1 MLQICGD
8 ERSDFVE
15 SFNVVVVSF
24 AKRRNNESLVQI
36 YSAIDVCRTTESQT
50 IVHGIARLVFEG
62 TPVEPMATHESDRR
76 NCLRNGVGDQNR
88 AGKTDRQR
96 QDAVAESPFND
107 HRVRSAVRAASH
119 SSWETTR

>member
-1 MLQICGD
+1 MPYRRYVATSALTLL
-8 ERSDFVE
+8 RVSE

-36 YSAIDVCRTTESQT
+36 NSAIDVCRTTESQM

-76 NCLRNGVGDQNR
+76 NCLRKGVGDQNR
-88 AGKTDRQR
+88 AGKADRQR
-96 QDAVAESPFND
+96 QDAVTKRCGPFPYP
-107 HRVRSAVRAASH
+107 HFR
-119 SSWETTR
+119 

>member
-36 YSAIDVCRTTESQT
+36 HSAIDVYRTTESQT
-50 IVHGIARLVFEG
+50 IAHGIARPVFEG

-76 NCLRNGVGDQNR
+76 NCLRNGVGVKIEQ
-88 AGKTDRQR
+88 ASKTDRQH
-96 QDAVAESPFND
+96 QDAVAESPFKD
-107 HRVRSAVRAASH
+107 HR
-119 SSWETTR
+119 